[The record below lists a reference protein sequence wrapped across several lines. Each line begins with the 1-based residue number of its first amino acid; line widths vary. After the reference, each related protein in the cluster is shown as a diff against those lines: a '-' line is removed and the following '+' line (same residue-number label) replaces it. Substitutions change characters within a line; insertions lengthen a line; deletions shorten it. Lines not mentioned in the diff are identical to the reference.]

1 MRLVAAILM
10 AVLAQ
15 TQPTFRSGVELIRVD
30 VTVVDADGRPATD
43 LRPEDFTV
51 TVDGAPRPVAFAR
64 FYGPR
69 DTGSPAAIST
79 PTPTFATNRG
89 IAPGRVVLF
98 VVDLES
104 MNDGYQR
111 VLLETAGGL
120 IDNLAPGDA
129 VGLLPLPGKSIE
141 VTRDHVR
148 VREALVGLRGAAPKT
163 FQQHVIRMQE
173 AIAFDKLDRRVIQ
186 EVIERECRR
195 YEAECPM
202 DLRNEARQLLLE
214 AHRRIQNVVT
224 TVATLSGRLQPIQSP
239 KDIVVLSAGLPFDQE
254 TIDYFRD
261 LQRRVAESGT
271 AIHVV
276 QLAQPETDASSQRG
290 AGAGSLPASD
300 LRQGLSMMAGIAG
313 GDFFEAVGRAKGVF
327 ERIQGELTHS
337 WQLGV
342 EAAPQDND
350 GKTHKISVTVK
361 RPGLTAR
368 ARRESIANTG
378 VRASLKAADLLAQP
392 TDAVELP
399 VSVATYSVRGDEA
412 ATLKQIVLIHAAP
425 IATEAPPT
433 YDLFILKD
441 DRIVFQT
448 NETLE
453 VTGTDAQAV
462 TAAQLA
468 PGRYRLRL
476 AVLDSGGRGGSLEM
490 PLSVGLRAGA
500 PLQFSDLLV
509 GTIGDR
515 FTPRVEAPVG
525 GPLGALI
532 ELYAADP
539 AAFGNA
545 SVAFEL
551 RRSGSDVV
559 VARSA
564 GRVTTTALPG
574 RRIADGSLAVTDLEP
589 DDYTVSAVISV
600 SGASVGR
607 VNRLIR
613 LKR

>member
-10 AVLAQ
+10 AVFAQ

-43 LRPEDFTV
+43 LRPEDFAV
-51 TVDGAPRPVAFAR
+51 TVDGAPRRVAFAR

-69 DTGSPAAIST
+69 DTGSPAALST

-89 IAPGRVVLF
+89 IAPGRVVVF

-111 VLLETAGGL
+111 VLFETAGGL

-129 VGLLPLPGKSIE
+129 IGLLPLPGKSIE

-148 VREALVGLRGAAPKT
+148 VREALVGLRGSAPKP

-186 EVIERECRR
+186 EVVERECRR
-195 YEAECPM
+195 YETECPM

-224 TVATLSGRLQPIQSP
+224 AVSTLSGRLQPVQSP

-254 TIDYFRD
+254 TIEYFRD

-276 QLAQPETDASSQRG
+276 QLAQPETDASSQRV

-300 LRQGLSMMAGIAG
+300 LRQGLSVMAGIAG

-342 EAAPQDND
+342 EAAPQDHD

-361 RPGLTAR
+361 RRGLTAR
-368 ARRESIANTG
+368 SRRDAIANTG
-378 VRASLKAADLLAQP
+378 VRASLTAADLLAQP

-425 IATEAPPT
+425 IAIEAA

-441 DRIVFQT
+441 DRIVFQA

-453 VTGTDAQAV
+453 ITGTDAQAV

-490 PLSVGLRAGA
+490 PLSVGLRAGE

-509 GTIGDR
+509 GTVGDR
-515 FTPRVEAPVG
+515 FMPRVEAPVG
-525 GPLGALI
+525 GPIGALI

-539 AAFGNA
+539 AAFGTA

-551 RRSGSDVV
+551 RRSGSDLV
-559 VARSA
+559 VARAA
-564 GRVTTTALPG
+564 GRVSTTALPG
-574 RRIADGSLAVTDLEP
+574 RRIADGSLAINDLEP

-607 VNRLIR
+607 VSRLIR
-613 LKR
+613 LKG